1 MENVFTLVFLFD
13 FSKFES
19 CEIGSNQ
26 MGKVYY
32 IAIATIM
39 EKKIWLIRFLCAHGI
54 EYHA

>member
-1 MENVFTLVFLFD
+1 MENLFTLVFLFD

-26 MGKVYY
+26 MGRVYY
-32 IAIATIM
+32 MAITTIM
-39 EKKIWLIRFLCAHGI
+39 EMKNWLIRFLCARGI